1 MKNLIKYYNKI
12 QATYDELDN
21 LIGELEETRDA
32 IEEKAIDKG
41 RDMTEKEQ
49 ERYDAID
56 EQISAI
62 EECKDN
68 LEYAMGA
75 IEEYCEEY

>member
-1 MKNLIKYYNKI
+1 MKNLSKYYDKI
-12 QATYDELDN
+12 QAAYEALDD
-21 LIGELEETRDA
+21 LIGELEEKRDA
-32 IEEKAIDKG
+32 IEENAIDRD

-75 IEEYCEEY
+75 IEEYCEE

>member
-1 MKNLIKYYNKI
+1 
-12 QATYDELDN
+12 
-21 LIGELEETRDA
+21 
-32 IEEKAIDKG
+32 
-41 RDMTEKEQ
+41 MTEKEQ

-75 IEEYCEEY
+75 IEEYCEE

>member
-1 MKNLIKYYNKI
+1 MKHLTTLSESLKKK
-12 QATYDELDN
+12 
-21 LIGELEETRDA
+21 RDA
-32 IEEKAIDKG
+32 IEENAIDRD

-68 LEYAMGA
+68 LEYAMDA
-75 IEEYCEEY
+75 IEEYCEE

>member
-1 MKNLIKYYNKI
+1 MKNLSKYYNKI
-12 QATYDELDN
+12 QAAYEALDD
-21 LIGELEETRDA
+21 LIGELEEKRDS
-32 IEEKAIDKG
+32 IEERAIGKY

-49 ERYDAID
+49 ERYDEID

-68 LEYAMGA
+68 LEYAMDA
-75 IEEYCEEY
+75 IEEYCEE

>member
-1 MKNLIKYYNKI
+1 MKNLSKYYNKI
-12 QATYDELDN
+12 QAAYEALDD

-32 IEEKAIDKG
+32 IEEKALDRD

-75 IEEYCEEY
+75 IEEYCEE

>member
-1 MKNLIKYYNKI
+1 MKNLSKYYNKI
-12 QATYDELDN
+12 QAAYEALDD
-21 LIGELEETRDA
+21 LIGELEEKRDA
-32 IEEKAIDKG
+32 IEENAIDRD

-49 ERYDAID
+49 ERYDEID

-68 LEYAMGA
+68 LEYAMDA
-75 IEEYCEEY
+75 IEEYCE

>member
-1 MKNLIKYYNKI
+1 MKNLSKYYNKI
-12 QATYDELDN
+12 QAAYEALDD
-21 LIGELEETRDA
+21 LIGELEEKRDA
-32 IEEKAIDKG
+32 IEERAIGKY

-49 ERYDAID
+49 ERYDEID

-75 IEEYCEEY
+75 IEEYCEE